1 MLRQVETSERPWGTY
16 AVLHEMPDHKV
27 KTITVAPGQ
36 RLSYQTHERRSEHWH
51 VISGRGVI
59 TLDGTDV
66 EISAGSTV
74 DIPVRVA
81 HRVANP
87 GSDPLVFIEIQR
99 GDYFGEDDITR
110 LDDDYG
116 RTGTV

>member
-1 MLRQVETSERPWGTY
+1 MLRDVETSERPWGKY
-16 AVLHEMPDHKV
+16 AVLLDMADHKV

-51 VISGRGVI
+51 VVSGCGVV
-59 TLDGTDV
+59 TLDGAHGD
-66 EISAGSTV
+66 IAAGSTV
-74 DIPVRVA
+74 DIPVGMA
-81 HRVANP
+81 HRVANR
-87 GSDPLVFIEIQR
+87 GTEPLVFIEIQR

-116 RTGTV
+116 RSGTV